1 MRDSEILKRTTNR
14 SVFNKLYKKNLEQRG
29 KIRCSICGYHLD
41 ENDNSKFY
49 GVSWM
54 DTQEVQRPRYPS
66 WKLVSKKP
74 KQWMKKPL
82 KIKRNTHKWWRQV
95 IITW

>member
-14 SVFNKLYKKNLEQRG
+14 AVFNKLYKKDLEQRG
-29 KIRCSICGYHLD
+29 KIRCSICGYHAG
-41 ENDNSKFY
+41 ENKDKKLY
-49 GVSWM
+49 GISWM
-54 DTQEVQRPRYPS
+54 DTQEEQKPRYPS
-66 WKLVSKKP
+66 WKLISKNR

-82 KIKRNTHKWWRQV
+82 KIKHKTHRWWSQV